1 MAVTAEALQRAEPEL
16 IPVTS
21 MRLHMVSNNRTH
33 NQALLQ
39 AEGAQRVHL
48 HLKFLLVFPASEP
61 VPGTRIA

>member
-1 MAVTAEALQRAEPEL
+1 MAIPAEALQRAEPEL

-21 MRLHMVSNNRTH
+21 MRLHMVSDNRTH
-33 NQALLQ
+33 DQAHRQ

-48 HLKFLLVFPASEP
+48 HLKFLLVIPASEP